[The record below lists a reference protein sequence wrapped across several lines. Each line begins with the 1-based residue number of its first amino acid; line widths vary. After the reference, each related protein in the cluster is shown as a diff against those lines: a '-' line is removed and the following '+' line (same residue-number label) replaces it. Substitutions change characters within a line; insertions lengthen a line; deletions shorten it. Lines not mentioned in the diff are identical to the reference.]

1 MIVHRK
7 VARDQKGLD
16 KCQNSKIQRNYA
28 QSGMGSPSQCRTGR
42 PEFPPVSEF
51 SSWTARASSCR
62 RRQSTATTTA
72 KQIVYNDF
80 DQELLME
87 HAAGN
92 SDTDNDLKDD
102 VGNNEDVDS
111 EDESVNMP
119 PV

>member
-1 MIVHRK
+1 
-7 VARDQKGLD
+7 
-16 KCQNSKIQRNYA
+16 
-28 QSGMGSPSQCRTGR
+28 
-42 PEFPPVSEF
+42 
-51 SSWTARASSCR
+51 
-62 RRQSTATTTA
+62 
-72 KQIVYNDF
+72 VYNDF